1 MCRACAIQY
10 VKVFLC
16 SCLHAV
22 CGTCI
27 FFTLA
32 SRRTIHQRC
41 FLSPFRSYNPDAHRG
56 QQELVVLRGVDPQ
69 QREGVDLRR
78 AAQGPEDVD
87 DFRWQHDCH
96 PGGLEACGRAVHGYV
111 PPEGFPPLVRFCFF
125 FFSFIKVGSGNNYFV
140 FCCCCVFGIML
151 ALAFRNTLLKFVY
164 LISKS
169 NHSLWRMSWF
179 VL

>member
-1 MCRACAIQY
+1 MSRACAIQY

-125 FFSFIKVGSGNNYFV
+125 FSRLSRLVREIITLCSAVVACLVSCWPLLSGIL
-140 FCCCCVFGIML
+140 C
-151 ALAFRNTLLKFVY
+151 
-164 LISKS
+164 
-169 NHSLWRMSWF
+169 
-179 VL
+179 